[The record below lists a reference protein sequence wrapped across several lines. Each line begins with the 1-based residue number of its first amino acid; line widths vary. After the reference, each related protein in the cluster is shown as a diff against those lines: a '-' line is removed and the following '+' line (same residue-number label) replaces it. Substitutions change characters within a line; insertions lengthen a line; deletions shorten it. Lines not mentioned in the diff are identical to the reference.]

1 MLTKIYCRKYNSKLH
16 CYLAKQ
22 AGFKEVLMAEGILDV
37 TSTTWDTEVI
47 KAQGIVMVDFWAP
60 WCAPC
65 RMVSPTVEELAK
77 EYQGRM
83 KFMKLNT
90 DENPDIASKY
100 NIMGI
105 PTLMFFKDGRS
116 VDSIVGAVPKQQ
128 LKSKIESLITVH
140 GA

>member
-1 MLTKIYCRKYNSKLH
+1 
-16 CYLAKQ
+16 
-22 AGFKEVLMAEGILDV
+22 MAEGILDV
-37 TSTTWDTEVI
+37 TSSTWNSEVI
-47 KAQGIVMVDFWAP
+47 KAQGLIMIDFWAA

-77 EYQGRM
+77 EYTGKM

-116 VDSIVGAVPKQQ
+116 LDSIVGAVPKQQ
-128 LKSKIESLITVH
+128 LKSKIDSLLSTYGV
-140 GA
+140 

>member
-1 MLTKIYCRKYNSKLH
+1 
-16 CYLAKQ
+16 
-22 AGFKEVLMAEGILDV
+22 MAEGILDV
-37 TSTTWDTEVI
+37 TSSTWDSEVI
-47 KAQGIVMVDFWAP
+47 KAQGLIMIDFWAA

-77 EYQGRM
+77 EYTGKM

-116 VDSIVGAVPKQQ
+116 LDSIVGAVPKQQ
-128 LKSKIESLITVH
+128 LKSKIDSLLSTYGV
-140 GA
+140 

>member
-1 MLTKIYCRKYNSKLH
+1 
-16 CYLAKQ
+16 
-22 AGFKEVLMAEGILDV
+22 MAESISDV
-37 TSTTWDTEVI
+37 TSSTWDTEVL
-47 KAQGIVMVDFWAP
+47 KSQGLVMVDFWAP

-77 EYQGRM
+77 EYQGKM

-105 PTLMFFKDGRS
+105 PTLMFIKDGRS
-116 VDSIVGAVPKQQ
+116 VDSIVGAIPKQQ
-128 LKSKIESLITVH
+128 LKSKIDSLLTTH

>member
-1 MLTKIYCRKYNSKLH
+1 
-16 CYLAKQ
+16 
-22 AGFKEVLMAEGILDV
+22 MAEGILDV
-37 TSTTWDTEVI
+37 TSSTWDTQVI
-47 KAQGIVMVDFWAP
+47 KAQGLIMVDFWAP

-105 PTLMFFKDGRS
+105 PTVMLFKDGRS
-116 VDSIVGAVPKQQ
+116 LDSIVGAVPKQQ
-128 LKSKIESLITVH
+128 LKSKIDSLLAV
-140 GA
+140 